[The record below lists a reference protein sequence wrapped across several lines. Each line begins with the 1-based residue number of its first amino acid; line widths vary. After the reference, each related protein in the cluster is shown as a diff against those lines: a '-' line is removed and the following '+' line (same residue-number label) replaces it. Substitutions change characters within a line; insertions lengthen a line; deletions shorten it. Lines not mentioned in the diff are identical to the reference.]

1 MPGRSTDRGQGAEE
15 NTMQIEITC
24 STFTL
29 APAGLL
35 TVQDG
40 IGTRIVCRSGY
51 LWITQQGDVKDSI
64 VGPNDVLTIRK
75 SGRTVISALESS
87 SLTLIEPD
95 TDEANAGVLPRR
107 APRLVTASVACS

>member
-1 MPGRSTDRGQGAEE
+1 MH
-15 NTMQIEITC
+15 IEITC

-64 VGPNDVLTIRK
+64 LGPTDELTIRK
-75 SGRTVISALESS
+75 SGRTVITALESA

-95 TDEANAGVLPRR
+95 APDANAWMLPRR
-107 APRLVTASVACS
+107 APRLITASVACN

>member
-1 MPGRSTDRGQGAEE
+1 
-15 NTMQIEITC
+15 MQIEITC
-24 STFTL
+24 SAFTL

-64 VGPNDVLTIRK
+64 LGPTDELTIRK
-75 SGRTVISALESS
+75 SGRTVITALESA

-95 TDEANAGVLPRR
+95 APDANAWMLPRR
-107 APRLVTASVACS
+107 APRLITASVACN